1 MVDNKP
7 KTVLGEGDFVEV
19 VDERGEISSVPE
31 AWTKR
36 GSSLL
41 PPGTRKAT
49 DANIR
54 AAKARKA
61 TPGEEKVD
69 VDQIRADAEASVR
82 EEHEAALAE
91 RDERIA
97 ELEQQLE
104 EATAELDAGDGDKA
118 KPNG

>member
-1 MVDNKP
+1 M
-7 KTVLGEGDFVEV
+7 KTYAQKDYTDV
-19 VDERGEISSVPE
+19 VDAEGNLSSVPS
-31 AWTKR
+31 AWLKD
-36 GSSLL
+36 GGKHML
-41 PPGTRKAT
+41 PPGTKKAT
-49 DANIR
+49 DAAVR
-54 AAKARKA
+54 SAKAKA
-61 TPGEEKVD
+61 SAGKGDAVD
-69 VDQIRADAEASVR
+69 VDQVRADAKAEVR